1 MGLAGT
7 KEHTIKQEKKLED
20 EERGFKRVKFYRH
33 DHCLIL
39 SRVHKCDNCNQLLNL
54 SSAERKGQ

>member
-7 KEHTIKQEKKLED
+7 KEHIIKQENNLED
-20 EERGFKRVKFYRH
+20 KERGFKGVKIYRH

-39 SRVHKCDNCNQLLNL
+39 SRVYKCDNCNQLLNL
-54 SSAERKGQ
+54 CSSEWKGQ